1 MRLDISEFGNA
12 HPLCEQESAAIAN
25 VSSHV
30 KKNEGLNLS
39 IIYKMY
45 VTLTFIPLYKPILIE
60 VFTGQFG
67 AQYLTK
73 SMQKGLAQRLPLSI
87 PHIKEFFSF
96 LLLQEVSHPYTF
108 IPVINGM
115 Y

>member
-1 MRLDISEFGNA
+1 MRLDVSEFGNA

-30 KKNEGLNLS
+30 KKSQGLS
-39 IIYKMY
+39 HSVTYKMCD
-45 VTLTFIPLYKPILIE
+45 FNLYSPVQTYLNSGLYWTE
-60 VFTGQFG
+60 FG
-67 AQYLTK
+67 AQCLIK
-73 SMQKGLAQRLPLSI
+73 SMQKGLAQCLPLSI
-87 PHIKEFFSF
+87 PYIKGLFSF